1 MENSETAIAIENK
14 QRQAYFIAGLAETI
28 RAQKIA
34 QKDLAVKAQI
44 SAVTLSKVLNGKQGC
59 SQEWRNKVSKPLNM
73 TEEELVKKGAVIT
86 ATTHPTIRG
95 EVPLSEKLASTALP
109 ENVIEMTEQGR
120 ALPIE
125 EIFQVLRDKFQDTE
139 AEAKEAKAHMIRCYE
154 VFEALHDS
162 ITIVS
167 SDRKIIYQNHASILF
182 WGKHNGEDYDTVL
195 AETIHDYSP
204 YELLLQKTFDLNT
217 SHIKEVSTNNGTYM
231 VNMLPVAGDMGRVDR
246 VVIIAR
252 PVSKNYQDQTA
263 QARTQAAFNALD
275 FSLIIFDQDRNL
287 VRKNR
292 TFCNMLNLN
301 GQEIKTFDDL
311 QTVASRM
318 DNAGE
323 VLTRMYKVF
332 DHKVHISGKC
342 IHPDGKVLWQELTPL
357 FGNDEEFLGVA
368 CQLRPWTGQEV

>member
-14 QRQAYFIAGLAETI
+14 QRQAFFIAGLAETI

-86 ATTHPTIRG
+86 AATHPTMQG
-95 EVPLSEKLASTALP
+95 EVPVSEKLVAGVLP
-109 ENVIEMTEQGR
+109 ENVSETTEQGR

-125 EIFQVLRDKFQDTE
+125 EIIQVIRDKFQDTA

-162 ITIVS
+162 VTIVS
-167 SDRKIIYQNHASILF
+167 PDRKIMYQNHAAMEFL
-182 WGKHNGEDYDTVL
+182 GKHHGEDFDTVL
-195 AETIHDYSP
+195 AEIVPDYSP
-204 YELLLQKTFDLNT
+204 YELLLKKTFDLNT
-217 SHIKEVSTNNGTYM
+217 PHTKDINTNNGTYT
-231 VNMLPVAGDMGRVDR
+231 VNMLPVMGDMGRVDR
-246 VVIIAR
+246 AVIVAR
-252 PVSKNYQDQTA
+252 PANRNHQDLTVH
-263 QARTQAAFNALD
+263 ARTQAAFNALD

-292 TFCNMLNLN
+292 TFCNILNLN

-332 DHKVHISGKC
+332 DQKVHIAGKC
-342 IHPDGKVLWQELTPL
+342 LHPDGKVLWQELTPL
-357 FGNDEEFLGVA
+357 FGNDGEFLGVA
-368 CQLRPWTGQEV
+368 CQLRAWTGQEA

>member
-1 MENSETAIAIENK
+1 MENSETAIAMENK

-59 SQEWRNKVSKPLNM
+59 SQEWRNKVSKPLNI

-86 ATTHPTIRG
+86 AATHPTIQG
-95 EVPLSEKLASTALP
+95 EVPLSEKLASAALP
-109 ENVIEMTEQGR
+109 ENVIETTEQGR

-167 SDRKIIYQNHASILF
+167 SDRKIMYQNHASILF
-182 WGKHNGEDYDTVL
+182 LGRHHGEDYDTVL
-195 AETIHDYSP
+195 AEIVPDYSP

-217 SHIKEVSTNNGTYM
+217 PHIKEVSTNNGTYM

-252 PVSKNYQDQTA
+252 PVSKNYQDQSA

-332 DHKVHISGKC
+332 DQKIQISGKC

-357 FGNDEEFLGVA
+357 FGNDGEFLGVA
-368 CQLRPWTGQEV
+368 CQLRPWTGQEA